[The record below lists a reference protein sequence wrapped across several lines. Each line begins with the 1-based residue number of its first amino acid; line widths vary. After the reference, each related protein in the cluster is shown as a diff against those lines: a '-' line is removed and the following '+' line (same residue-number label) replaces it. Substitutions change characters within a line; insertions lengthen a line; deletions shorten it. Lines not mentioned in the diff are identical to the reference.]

1 MAIRMEKPWLM
12 LDAANVAPVPG
23 QLGVFQL
30 ADAAADVVAIG
41 YAGGRSLFGLRGA
54 LMDHLAAPP
63 AVAVQFR
70 YEVNTQ
76 YLTRYRELLMLHV
89 ADHGE
94 LPLLN
99 REDPPANLGRLSPL

>member
-1 MAIRMEKPWLM
+1 MAIRMEKPWLP
-12 LDAANVAPVPG
+12 LDQANVAPLPG

-30 ADAAADVVAIG
+30 ADAASNVVAIG
-41 YAGGRSLFGLRGA
+41 YAGGRSLFGLRGV
-54 LMDHLAAPP
+54 LQDHLGAPP
-63 AVAVQFR
+63 AGAVQFR
-70 YEVNTQ
+70 YEINMQ

-94 LPLLN
+94 LPLVN